1 MASYE
6 IDISKARV
14 KCLNLISDAEAKLVL
29 GKGWTLPFVYS
40 FQEIRDVYLA
50 FSKYGQTGTVAEF
63 SNKYIKGIVP
73 AVRSKWDD
81 KGRRVL
87 EIKNAL
93 INFSIIDQQTLRCK
107 EGVFEDVEPGAPL
120 SDADILV
127 FREIFFNYFRFQEYA
142 SLFVAPDMSTTEKL
156 TLTECQLFENSKI
169 IYYYGSTGARIDTFF
184 YTLDYPIIVY
194 KFPTDDQG
202 VVKGSFMRFWDTFL
216 SWSSQLGLVER
227 INMKR
232 QGYMLADGKS
242 FSAGYF
248 INPNVKID
256 VEEVLLNRFKRQLL
270 IDISALVMEICFRFR
285 SSIVKAQ
292 QAVIDYYVAN
302 SDNVSLIRTSEIFIK
317 ETELNRNDRI
327 LYPKYKGSFV
337 SHIKLR
343 RYE

>member
-1 MASYE
+1 MTSYKV
-6 IDISKARV
+6 DISKARV
-14 KCLNLISDAEAKLVL
+14 ERLNLITDTEAKTVL

-40 FQEIRDVYLA
+40 FQEIRDVFLA
-50 FSKYGQTGTVAEF
+50 FYKNGQNGTVAEF
-63 SNKYIKGIVP
+63 SNKYVKGVIP
-73 AVRSKWDD
+73 PVRSSWDD

-93 INFSIIDQQTLRCK
+93 INFGLMDQQTLRCK
-107 EGVFEDVEPGAPL
+107 EGVFEEVVPGTLL
-120 SDADILV
+120 SDADLQV
-127 FREIFFNYFRFQEYA
+127 FREIFFHYFRFQEYS
-142 SLFVAPDMSTTEKL
+142 SLFVTPDMTTTGKL
-156 TLTECQLFENSKI
+156 ALAECQLVKRSKVL
-169 IYYYGSTGARIDTFF
+169 YYFGSTGNRIDSFF
-184 YTLDYPIIVY
+184 YTLAHPALVY
-194 KFPTDDQG
+194 KFPTDDKG

-232 QGYMLADGKS
+232 QGYLLADGKS
-242 FSAGYF
+242 FNAGYF
-248 INPNVKID
+248 INPGARID
-256 VEEVLLNRFKRQLL
+256 VAGVLSNKFKRQLMV
-270 IDISALVMEICFRFR
+270 DISELVMEICFQFR
-285 SSIVKAQ
+285 SSIGIAQ
-292 QAVIDYYVAN
+292 QAVIDYYLAN